1 MKLFSFVALTIFIA
15 QFAFAEERLL
25 TDSEL
30 QVARSDYKEIHFR
43 VPEEATGKV
52 EFQGTFKT
60 VGGLNDD
67 ITFMVF
73 DQENYVR
80 WFNQYRYKALVKRE
94 KIKEAD
100 FRFDAEP
107 GKTYYFVLNNFF
119 SSVSGKK
126 VKLQIKL
133 ILADNPQT
141 SPSTESESETR

>member
-1 MKLFSFVALTIFIA
+1 M
-15 QFAFAEERLL
+15 
-25 TDSEL
+25 DSEV
-30 QVARSDYKEIHFR
+30 QVVRSDYKEVHFR
-43 VPEEATGKV
+43 VPEDATGKI
-52 EFQGTFKT
+52 EFQGSFST

-80 WFNQYRYKALVKRE
+80 WFNQWKYKALVKKE
-94 KIKEAD
+94 KVKEAE

-126 VKLQIKL
+126 VKLQIKQ
-133 ILADNPQT
+133 ITPDEETQS
-141 SPSTESESETR
+141 SPATEP